1 MTDVRLLP
9 ECRPHKTW
17 IWSQKGLTEI
27 RWSGDDRT
35 SGFLEQW
42 GYAVEHVRDEVS
54 EQTLNDML
62 FRCVPWQTL

>member
-1 MTDVRLLP
+1 M
-9 ECRPHKTW
+9 E
-17 IWSQKGLTEI
+17 SKGLTEI